1 MASSSRT
8 NTLLNTSSSNTDD
21 EDCNLEPIQ
30 NVLEVQFIEYAGDSD
45 ISCSESD
52 LIDSSV
58 ESSNANTDLDVTNND
73 REITNVVRTWTTAT
87 GTTLKT
93 FVFQPDEV
101 LPLPL
106 QNQPPENLYGLFFDN
121 ELFENITLFTNLYA
135 AIQLEN
141 NPDNTFCKTWKNTT
155 VDELKNFLGLVK
167 YMGYLV
173 LPKISDYWKKD
184 AIMNVSVCSKVMT
197 RQRFQNLLKAVH
209 FNDPHNENPNS
220 KTKKL
225 DFTVNVLNE
234 MK

>member
-1 MASSSRT
+1 MRF
-8 NTLLNTSSSNTDD
+8 
-21 EDCNLEPIQ
+21 C
-30 NVLEVQFIEYAGDSD
+30 
-45 ISCSESD
+45 
-52 LIDSSV
+52 
-58 ESSNANTDLDVTNND
+58 
-73 REITNVVRTWTTAT
+73 
-87 GTTLKT
+87 
-93 FVFQPDEV
+93 
-101 LPLPL
+101 PLPL
-106 QNQPPENLYGLFFDN
+106 QNKPPENLYGLFFDN